1 MTTHRPAIINVPC
14 CAPRAF
20 AYVAP
25 SPECVWIGERE
36 APATR
41 TVLVLGVRVEVAVQ
55 R

>member
-1 MTTHRPAIINVPC
+1 MTTRKPLINVPC

-25 SPECVWIGERE
+25 SPECVWVPERE
-36 APATR
+36 ASATR

-55 R
+55 K